1 MSALR
6 ALPRDGRPD
15 QRTTSGPAAQSLHQQ
30 AEHKTVP
37 DQSFARSPC
46 QSSAVHTRL
55 GSVGLTAPEQL
66 IALLRSKGGSDVQA
80 LSDALGWQPHTVR
93 AALTGL
99 RKAGVA
105 LEKMAV
111 REGERTRYRINVKRG
126 RSAQ

>member
-1 MSALR
+1 MQANDTPETTTHKTR
-6 ALPRDGRPD
+6 ARA
-15 QRTTSGPAAQSLHQQ
+15 PAAQPPTS
-30 AEHKTVP
+30 KK
-37 DQSFARSPC
+37 
-46 QSSAVHTRL
+46 
-55 GSVGLTAPEQL
+55 EQL
-66 IALLRSKGGSDVQA
+66 IALLRGKGGADVQA

>member
-1 MSALR
+1 MQNNDTPDTSPRKTRPR
-6 ALPRDGRPD
+6 APVA
-15 QRTTSGPAAQSLHQQ
+15 TTPTS
-30 AEHKTVP
+30 KK
-37 DQSFARSPC
+37 D
-46 QSSAVHTRL
+46 
-55 GSVGLTAPEQL
+55 QL
-66 IALLRSKGGSDVQA
+66 IALLRSKGGADVQA

-111 REGERTRYRINVKRG
+111 REGERTRYRINAKRG